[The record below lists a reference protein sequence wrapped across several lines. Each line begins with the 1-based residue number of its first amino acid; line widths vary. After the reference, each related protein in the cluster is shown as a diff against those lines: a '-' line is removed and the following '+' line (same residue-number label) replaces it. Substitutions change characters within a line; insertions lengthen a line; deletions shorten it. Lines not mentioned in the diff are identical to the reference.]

1 MAVWIQLINRR
12 NTARPA
18 HSMSGNKIPKHEA
31 AKSFFSIAML
41 QMRNDQRTD
50 AISETAVFIKF
61 QWIHIDM
68 KTNFIKEQSC
78 KETRKTASRI
88 AS

>member
-1 MAVWIQLINRR
+1 MTALTKYGSVNSADKHEQEIQ
-12 NTARPA
+12 PDQP
-18 HSMSGNKIPKHEA
+18 SMSENKMPKNDA

-61 QWIHIDM
+61 Q
-68 KTNFIKEQSC
+68 
-78 KETRKTASRI
+78 
-88 AS
+88 

>member
-1 MAVWIQLINRR
+1 MAAWIQLINTR

-18 HSMSGNKIPKHEA
+18 QHDEWPNNEA

-41 QMRNDQRTD
+41 QMRNGERTD

-68 KTNFIKEQSC
+68 KTNLLRG
-78 KETRKTASRI
+78 T
-88 AS
+88 